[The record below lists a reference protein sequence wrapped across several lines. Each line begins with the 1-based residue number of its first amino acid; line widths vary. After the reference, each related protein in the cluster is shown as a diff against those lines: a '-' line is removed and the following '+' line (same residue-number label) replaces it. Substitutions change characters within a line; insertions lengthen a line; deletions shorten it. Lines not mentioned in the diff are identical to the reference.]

1 MIRFTAVLFALVLL
15 VGVIFANTKI
25 KFATVAPEGSTWMNI
40 MDEFS
45 KAVKDATAGE
55 VEFRIYPGGVA
66 GDELNVLR
74 KIRVGQLHS
83 GGFTGFGLGEIL
95 PEVRILDLPFL
106 FQSKEE
112 VDHISGQLFD
122 FFAAKFEDKGFI
134 LLGWAE
140 VGFVYTFTN
149 KAINKI
155 SDMKGVKMWM
165 WEGDPVAEATFKS
178 FGISPIPLSI
188 SDVLTSLQT
197 KLIDGIYVSPLA
209 CVALQWH
216 TKVDYML
223 DLPLA
228 NSNGAVLLDKRQ
240 YDKLSPEHQT
250 KLRELSL
257 QYFSKLTG
265 MSRED
270 NEKSLKLI
278 KEEGIKFTEITDKKQ
293 IDSFYASGRQA
304 RRSLVGKLYDEQ
316 LLNRVENSL
325 EDFRQNNTAGGE

>member
-1 MIRFTAVLFALVLL
+1 MIRFTAVIFALVLM
-15 VGVIFANTKI
+15 VVVSAANTKI
-25 KFATVAPEGSTWMNI
+25 KFATLAPEGSTWMNI

-45 KAVKDATAGE
+45 NAVKDATAGD

-83 GGFTGFGLGEIL
+83 GGFTGVGLGEIL
-95 PEVRILDLPFL
+95 PEVRILDSPFL
-106 FQSKEE
+106 FRSKEE
-112 VDHISGQLFD
+112 IDHISGQLFD
-122 FFAAKFEDKGFI
+122 YFAEKFEDKGFI

-140 VGFVYTFTN
+140 VGFVYTFTD
-149 KAINKI
+149 KAINDI

-216 TKVDYML
+216 TKVNYML

-228 NSNGAVLLDKRQ
+228 NSNGAILLDKRQ
-240 YDKLSPEHQT
+240 YNKLSPEHQT
-250 KLRELSL
+250 MLRELSL
-257 QYFSKLTG
+257 QYLSKLTR

-278 KEEGIKFTEITDKKQ
+278 RETGIKFTEIADKKQ
-293 IDSFYASGRQA
+293 IDAFYVSGRQA

-325 EDFRQNNTAGGE
+325 ENFRQNKAAGGQ